1 MGTEAPRK
9 LKLQADMEMGA
20 GIDLHPS
27 WWGMVVDSIDE
38 QPGQPGL
45 RVGDTIMDVNGT
57 SLRELD
63 SEDCE
68 QRFADLFG
76 DGSVVTVVPHVE
88 SVGVLHSQ
96 TPVKT
101 DLLINDFTQFSRDWE
116 VEIRFEQISSG
127 GTSLRIILEG
137 AQSAIKECKAEFEKF
152 ISEFYANG

>member
-1 MGTEAPRK
+1 
-9 LKLQADMEMGA
+9 MGA

-57 SLRELD
+57 SLAELD

-76 DGSVVTVVPHVE
+76 DGSVVTVVPYVE
-88 SVGVLHSQ
+88 VVGVLHSE
-96 TPVKT
+96 TAVDRDSLKN
-101 DLLINDFTQFSRDWE
+101 DLERFAADWA
-116 VEIRFEQISSG
+116 VDLRFEEISSG
-127 GTSLRIILEG
+127 
-137 AQSAIKECKAEFEKF
+137 
-152 ISEFYANG
+152 